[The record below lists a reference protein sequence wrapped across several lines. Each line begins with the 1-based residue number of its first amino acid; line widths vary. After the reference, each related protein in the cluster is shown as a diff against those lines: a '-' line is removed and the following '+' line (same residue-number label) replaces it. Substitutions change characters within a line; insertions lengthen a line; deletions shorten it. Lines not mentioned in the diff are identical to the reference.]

1 MANKTVN
8 ELPASSVADLSTN
21 DQYLIWDSETSTTRK
36 VSLEDQ
42 ATGVKD
48 KISYINSVV
57 ADSTSLRTVSL
68 EDTLVITDSHDQ
80 WGPVWTHGADRFILK
95 YIGDDYGDGVDHRHF
110 LAYGYSDTTDDLTG
124 LVELLSIDSSDVATW
139 QTLLPGALGHA
150 DLTWDHGNLVLPNN
164 ILECQ
169 GGIKLDIEGNFV
181 TSGLNPA
188 PTTMWIRQLS
198 QGSPNYYFENTTKSD
213 NCTITWSVIGSSIIG
228 SPHKLMFGMRNSSTY
243 FGLDVE
249 QTSGYEHAANTD
261 VSLKIH
267 TDAAGSDER
276 LKDNIVDMSDKLED
290 IMRLRT
296 RNFTMTDKLNK
307 IPEEK
312 GKPFSGFIAQ
322 EVAEIFPSLVIEDP
336 CCLEDEDYLVIKRDS
351 LVWEA
356 FLVKAIQERQ
366 EIIEAQ
372 NEQIE
377 ILIKRVDHISEVVT
391 DLLPGDTRCE
401 EQSFWE
407 TISSWWG
414 SLWNDNAQ
422 VRHRCAREKLKR
434 IAKERK

>member
-42 ATGVKD
+42 ATGVKG

-57 ADSTSLRTVSL
+57 PDATSLRTVSL

-80 WGPVWTHGADRFILK
+80 WGPVWAHGADRFILK

-110 LAYGYSDTTDDLTG
+110 LAYGYSDTTEDLTG
-124 LVELLSIDSSDVATW
+124 LIELLSIDSSDVATW
-139 QTLLPGALGHA
+139 QTLLPEALGHVN
-150 DLTWDHGNLVLPNN
+150 LTWDHGKVVIPNN

-169 GGIKLDIEGNFV
+169 GGIKMDIEGNFA
-181 TSGLNPA
+181 TSGISPA
-188 PTTMWIRQLS
+188 PTTMWIRQFS
-198 QGSPNYYFENTTKSD
+198 QGSPDYYFENTTKSD
-213 NCTITWSVIGSSIIG
+213 NCAITWSIIGSPAIG
-228 SPHKLMFGMRNSSTY
+228 SPHKLSFRMRNSSTD
-243 FGLDVE
+243 FGLGVE
-249 QTSGYEHAANTD
+249 QTAGYEHAANTD

-276 LKDNIVDMSDKLED
+276 LKDNIEDMSDKLED

-296 RNFTMTDKLNK
+296 RNFIMTDKLNK
-307 IPEEK
+307 VPEEK

-322 EVAEIFPSLVIEDP
+322 EVAEVFPSLVIEDP
-336 CCLEDEDYLVIKRDS
+336 CCLEDEDYLVIKKDS

-356 FLVKAIQERQ
+356 FLLKAIQEQ
-366 EIIEAQ
+366 QDIIEAQ

-377 ILIKRVDHISEVVT
+377 ILIKRVDNISNVVT
-391 DLLPGDTRCE
+391 TLLPGDAKCE
-401 EQSFWE
+401 ETSFWE
-407 TISSWWG
+407 AISAWWG
-414 SLWNDNAQ
+414 SLWNDDVQ
-422 VRHRCAREKLKR
+422 VRHRCAREKLAR
-434 IAKERK
+434 ITKERK